1 MAIVLDKACLVSW
14 VIELLVEGHQA
25 IYEYHQ
31 VFHLSDCS
39 RSLSKQGLFVK
50 LLRREDGCPDA
61 MTQPIQA
68 AGKERVA
75 LGSWEAMKV
84 LLLNPAA
91 LEDCDIRY
99 YLAALVSGLQASD
112 H

>member
-14 VIELLVEGHQA
+14 VIEILVEGHQA
-25 IYEYHQ
+25 VHEYHQ

-39 RSLSKQGLFVK
+39 RSLSKQSLFVE

-61 MTQPIQA
+61 MTQAIQ
-68 AGKERVA
+68 GVEKERVV
-75 LGSWEAMKV
+75 LRSREAMNDV
-84 LLLNPAA
+84 LLNPAA

-99 YLAALVSGLQASD
+99 
-112 H
+112 